1 MVGMW
6 ATLRPPPD
14 HHGVMVASLPHT
26 LIIIFMHHALIHM
39 GMGRASMQLQLS
51 IRQCG
56 DRMGFGA
63 WAGVPPNPLPPKEK
77 SLSAIVMFWIGVDME
92 IEKSVPMPPERK
104 RMNLPYDQ
112 MEIGDS
118 FLVKDVPMQTICSA
132 NYRYGK
138 RRNVRFMARVVE
150 GGIREA

>member
-1 MVGMW
+1 
-6 ATLRPPPD
+6 
-14 HHGVMVASLPHT
+14 
-26 LIIIFMHHALIHM
+26 
-39 GMGRASMQLQLS
+39 
-51 IRQCG
+51 
-56 DRMGFGA
+56 
-63 WAGVPPNPLPPKEK
+63 
-77 SLSAIVMFWIGVDME
+77 MFWIGVDME

-150 GGIREA
+150 GGIRVWRVD

>member
-1 MVGMW
+1 MG
-6 ATLRPPPD
+6 
-14 HHGVMVASLPHT
+14 HGRFIPA
-26 LIIIFMHHALIHM
+26 HARHDRHAWMRTDL
-39 GMGRASMQLQLS
+39 GMGRASMQPQLS
-51 IRQCG
+51 LRRCG

-77 SLSAIVMFWIGVDME
+77 SLSDIVMFCIGVDME

-150 GGIREA
+150 GGIRVWRVD